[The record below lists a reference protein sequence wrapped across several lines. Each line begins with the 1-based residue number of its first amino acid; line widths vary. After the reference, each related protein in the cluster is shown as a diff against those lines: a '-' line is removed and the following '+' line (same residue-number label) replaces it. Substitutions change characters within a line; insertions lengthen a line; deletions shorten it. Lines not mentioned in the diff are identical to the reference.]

1 MATSVI
7 TTLILTTGIAILV
20 TLSFL
25 KKSKTVLWIG
35 YIVCILEVIGIIV
48 WGLEFSNTIPRF

>member
-1 MATSVI
+1 MI